1 MITQPKLQEAIAY
14 YQGKLDPNSNDVVK
28 LAACLIVQDMMFG
41 KSEQLS
47 AQEEPLRL
55 LPSYSY
61 APPPENVET
70 TIDYTSDTDFG
81 RLIYGR
87 TAAEIWPIIDELVSK
102 PVQAFSPRLYD
113 ALFRKLKAT
122 KSPG

>member
-1 MITQPKLQEAIAY
+1 MIKQPELQEAIAY

-41 KSEQLS
+41 KSEQPS
-47 AQEEPLRL
+47 APDEPLRL
-55 LPSYSY
+55 IPSYSY
-61 APPPENVET
+61 APPPEPVET
-70 TIDYTSDTDFG
+70 IIDYTSDTEFG

-87 TAAEIWPIIDELVSK
+87 NAAEIWPIIDELVSK

>member
-1 MITQPKLQEAIAY
+1 MITQTELQEAIAY

-41 KSEQLS
+41 KSEQPS

-55 LPSYSY
+55 IPSYSY

-70 TIDYTSDTDFG
+70 TIDYTSDTEFG

-87 TAAEIWPIIDELVSK
+87 SAAEIWPIIDELVSK

-113 ALFRKLKAT
+113 ALFYKLKVT

>member
-1 MITQPKLQEAIAY
+1 MIKESELQEAIAY

-41 KSEQLS
+41 KFEHLS
-47 AQEEPLRL
+47 TPEEPLRL
-55 LPSYSY
+55 IPSYSY

-70 TIDYTSDTDFG
+70 IIDYTSDTDFG

-87 TAAEIWPIIDELVSK
+87 NAAEIWPIIDELVSEAM
-102 PVQAFSPRLYD
+102 QALNPRLYD

>member
-1 MITQPKLQEAIAY
+1 LITEKSLQEAIAY
-14 YQGKLDPNSNDVVK
+14 CQGKIDPKRDDAIL
-28 LAACLIVQDMMFG
+28 LAACYIIEERMFG
-41 KSEQLS
+41 KPDQPS

-55 LPSYSY
+55 IPSYSY

-70 TIDYTSDTDFG
+70 IIDYTSDTEFG

>member
-1 MITQPKLQEAIAY
+1 MIKESELQEAIAY

-41 KSEQLS
+41 KTEHLS
-47 AQEEPLRL
+47 APEEPLRL
-55 LPSYSY
+55 IPSYSY

-87 TAAEIWPIIDELVSK
+87 NAAEIWPIIDELVSEAM
-102 PVQAFSPRLYD
+102 QALNPRLYD
-113 ALFRKLKAT
+113 AFMRKLKAT

>member
-1 MITQPKLQEAIAY
+1 MIKESELQEAIAY

-28 LAACLIVQDMMFG
+28 LAACLIVQEMMFG
-41 KSEQLS
+41 KTEQLS
-47 AQEEPLRL
+47 APDEPMRL
-55 LPSYSY
+55 IPSYSY

-87 TAAEIWPIIDELVSK
+87 NAAEIWPIIDELVSEAM
-102 PVQAFSPRLYD
+102 QALNPRLYD

>member
-1 MITQPKLQEAIAY
+1 MIKESELQEAIAY

-41 KSEQLS
+41 KTEQSS
-47 AQEEPLRL
+47 APEEPLRL
-55 LPSYSY
+55 IPSYSY

-70 TIDYTSDTDFG
+70 TIQYDSDTDFG

-87 TAAEIWPIIDELVSK
+87 NADEIWPIIDELVSEA
-102 PVQAFSPRLYD
+102 VQALNPRLYD
-113 ALFRKLKAT
+113 AFMRKLKAT